1 MPPLSLILARFF
13 FDAKDRGG
21 VPHGVKSFYKTKTR
35 AKTPEYRKG
44 NTYNRRQEAKKEK
57 ECYTKGAIQSAALG
71 LQSIQPE
78 TN

>member
-1 MPPLSLILARFF
+1 MPRLSLILALFYT
-13 FDAKDRGG
+13 KDRGG

-57 ECYTKGAIQSAALG
+57 ECYTKGAIQNAALG